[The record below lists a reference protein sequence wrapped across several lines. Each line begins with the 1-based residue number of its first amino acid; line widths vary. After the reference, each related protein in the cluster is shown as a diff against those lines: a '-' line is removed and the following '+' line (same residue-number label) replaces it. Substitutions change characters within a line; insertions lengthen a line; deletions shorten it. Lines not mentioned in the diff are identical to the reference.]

1 MTTLSE
7 LAGWGGDVRGGRGR
21 LALRDVPG
29 RKGSGK
35 TGGAAHGGDW
45 WRMVDVGREGEQR
58 SFGLVC
64 NFQKF

>member
-1 MTTLSE
+1 MATLLE

-35 TGGAAHGGDW
+35 TGGTAHGGD
-45 WRMVDVGREGEQR
+45 RRRTVDVRREGEREQR

-64 NFQKF
+64 NF